1 MTEQEQDDAQVKA
14 KLKAI
19 KTIHD
24 SIDVFLTND
33 DVESRADAVM
43 NLYGILDQVKEW
55 KTE

>member
-1 MTEQEQDDAQVKA
+1 MTKQEQDDAQVKA

-19 KTIHD
+19 QTIHD
-24 SIDVFLTND
+24 SIDVLLTND
-33 DVESRADAVM
+33 DVESSADAVM

>member
-19 KTIHD
+19 QVIHD
-24 SIDVFLTND
+24 SIDVFLTKD